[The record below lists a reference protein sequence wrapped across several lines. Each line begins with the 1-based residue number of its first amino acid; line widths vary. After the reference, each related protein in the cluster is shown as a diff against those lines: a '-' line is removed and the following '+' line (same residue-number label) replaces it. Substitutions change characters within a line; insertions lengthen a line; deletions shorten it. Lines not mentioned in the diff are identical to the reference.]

1 MPFHHIWRNRFSLYS
16 AEGGSRPPSVFSC
29 LGGIR
34 INLYVENLKKH
45 FGGVKAID
53 GVTVTINEGE
63 LAGLI
68 GPNGAGKTTFVN
80 VLTGLFAPTGG
91 TIRLGD
97 IDITGMPSHKIA
109 SRGLGRTFQITR
121 GFDQLS
127 VLENLLIPALAAKN
141 VSRGEVERKADE
153 IMDFLLIDHLQDEL
167 SVNLSGGQQKLLELG
182 RVLMLDPDIIV
193 LDEPFAGV
201 HPELKE
207 DLHGHID
214 DLFDAGK
221 TFLVISHDMESIF
234 KLCERVIVFNQ
245 GKKLIEGPPEEVR
258 EDEAVLEAYLGD

>member
-1 MPFHHIWRNRFSLYS
+1 MT
-16 AEGGSRPPSVFSC
+16 PPSAFSFP
-29 LGGIR
+29 GGIS

-45 FGGVKAID
+45 FGGVKALD
-53 GVTVTINEGE
+53 GVSVTVTEGE

-80 VLTGLFAPTGG
+80 VITGLFAPTGG
-91 TIRLGD
+91 RIKLGD
-97 IDITGMPSHKIA
+97 IDITGMPSHRIA
-109 SRGLGRTFQITR
+109 AQGLGRTFQITR
-121 GFDQLS
+121 GFEQLS
-127 VLENLLIPALAAKN
+127 VQENLLIPALAAKGAP
-141 VSRGEVERKADE
+141 RTEVERKADE

-201 HPELKE
+201 HPELRA
-207 DLHGHID
+207 DLHDHID
-214 DLFDAGK
+214 ELYGASK
-221 TFLVISHDMESIF
+221 TFLIISHDMESIF
-234 KLCERVIVFNQ
+234 KLCERVIVFDQ
-245 GKKLIEGPPEEVR
+245 GKKLIEGVPDEVR